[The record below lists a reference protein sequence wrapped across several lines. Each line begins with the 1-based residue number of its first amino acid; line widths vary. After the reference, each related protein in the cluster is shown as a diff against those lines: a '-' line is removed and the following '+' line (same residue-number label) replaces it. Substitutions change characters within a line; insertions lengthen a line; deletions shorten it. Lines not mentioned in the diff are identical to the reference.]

1 MLAAREHRTFRTE
14 NRKSIMRTKPSAT
27 FFYTVLALMFTGFQQ
42 SPAQADVVNGNKWKV
57 EQGDTLFSIARA
69 LFPGNNSMQGKARF
83 DIVSL
88 NPEVFQNGPGS
99 MKGGSLLKL
108 PDYVGKHAEQP
119 KASSAP
125 AIRPDGKWAVNNGDT
140 LYSIARALFP
150 GNKAKQAQ
158 VRHDI
163 TVHNPE
169 VFQNGTNHMEVGT
182 LLNMPAYVSKQ
193 TAEPTSPP
201 APTAEPIPTAIP
213 SPTPPS
219 QPSINPESLPV
230 VKLAPPPATIPSP
243 APPSQPSVTPESL
256 PVVKLEPPPQENS
269 EPSAPDKATEYK
281 KPGLLNIGE

>member
-1 MLAAREHRTFRTE
+1 
-14 NRKSIMRTKPSAT
+14 MRTKPLSA
-27 FFYTVLALMFTGFQQ
+27 FFYPVLALMFTVFQQ
-42 SPAQADVVNGNKWKV
+42 PLAQADVVNDNKWKV

-69 LFPGNNSMQGKARF
+69 LFPGDKATQGKARF

-99 MKGGSLLKL
+99 MQRGSLLKL

-125 AIRPDGKWAVNNGDT
+125 AIRPDGKWAVKKGDT

-150 GNKAKQAQ
+150 DNKAKQAQ

-163 TVHNPE
+163 TALNLE
-169 VFQNGTNHMEVGT
+169 VFQSGANNMGIGT
-182 LLNMPAYVSKQ
+182 LLNLPAYISKR
-193 TAEPTSPP
+193 TAKPTSTP
-201 APTAEPIPTAIP
+201 APTAEPTPAAIP
-213 SPTPPS
+213 SSAPPS
-219 QPSINPESLPV
+219 QPNFTPESLPV
-230 VKLAPPPATIPSP
+230 VKLAPPPAAIPSP

-256 PVVKLEPPPQENS
+256 PVVKLAPPPQENT

-281 KPGLLNIGE
+281 KPGLLNFGD